1 MLGVDIN
8 ERFEAV
14 QGRIRQAE
22 ADAGRPMNSVGLIAV
37 SKTQPADAIREA
49 YALGQRD
56 FGENYL
62 QEALAKQEELVD
74 LEDIVWHFIGPIQSN
89 KTRPIAEHFDWVHT
103 VDRIK
108 TAERLDQQRPAHLPP
123 LNLCI
128 QVNVSGETTK
138 SGVEL
143 SELVD
148 LSDRMDQLH
157 RVDLRGLMAIPAP
170 INPSDEDPSRPL
182 RRSPGLW
189 VASQWECQMIWS
201 GPFARAQRGSESE
214 RRSLVHAVPKL
225 ESPSQTSSHL

>member
-1 MLGVDIN
+1 
-8 ERFEAV
+8 
-14 QGRIRQAE
+14 
-22 ADAGRPMNSVGLIAV
+22 MNSVGLIAV

-103 VDRIK
+103 LDRIK

-148 LSDRMDQLH
+148 LSDRMDQLL

-170 INPSDEDPSRPL
+170 INPSDEDPGKPFRLLREAAEALPRPL
-182 RRSPGLW
+182 GSLSMGMSDDLEWAIREGATWVRIGTALFGPRRP
-189 VASQWECQMIWS
+189 
-201 GPFARAQRGSESE
+201 
-214 RRSLVHAVPKL
+214 
-225 ESPSQTSSHL
+225 

>member
-170 INPSDEDPSRPL
+170 INPSDEDPSKPFRLLREAAEALPRPL
-182 RRSPGLW
+182 GSLSMGMSDDLEWAIREGATWVRIGTALFGPRRP
-189 VASQWECQMIWS
+189 
-201 GPFARAQRGSESE
+201 
-214 RRSLVHAVPKL
+214 
-225 ESPSQTSSHL
+225 

>member
-1 MLGVDIN
+1 MLSVDIN
-8 ERFEAV
+8 ERFEGV
-14 QGRIRQAE
+14 QGRIRHAE

-37 SKTQPADAIREA
+37 SKTQPAAAIREA

-157 RVDLRGLMAIPAP
+157 RVNLRGLMAIPAP
-170 INPSDEDPSRPL
+170 INPSDEDPGKPFRLLREAAEALPRPL
-182 RRSPGLW
+182 ASLSMGMSDDLEWAIREGATWVRIGTALFGPRRP
-189 VASQWECQMIWS
+189 
-201 GPFARAQRGSESE
+201 
-214 RRSLVHAVPKL
+214 
-225 ESPSQTSSHL
+225 

>member
-170 INPSDEDPSRPL
+170 INPSDEDPGKPFRLLREAAEALPRPL
-182 RRSPGLW
+182 GSLSMGMSDDLEWAIREGATWVRIGTALFGPRRP
-189 VASQWECQMIWS
+189 
-201 GPFARAQRGSESE
+201 
-214 RRSLVHAVPKL
+214 
-225 ESPSQTSSHL
+225 

>member
-103 VDRIK
+103 LDRIK

-170 INPSDEDPSRPL
+170 INPSDEDPGKPFRLLREAAEALPRPL
-182 RRSPGLW
+182 GSLSMGMSDDLEWAIREGATWVRIGTALFGPRRP
-189 VASQWECQMIWS
+189 
-201 GPFARAQRGSESE
+201 
-214 RRSLVHAVPKL
+214 
-225 ESPSQTSSHL
+225 